1 MRQVPRV
8 PALLAAWRLSAA
20 AERWSREEEPRA
32 PSGWSR
38 RAVEAD
44 FLGGFS
50 GATMAFGKSR
60 DPYATSLGHLVGKE
74 ARGVTS

>member
-8 PALLAAWRLSAA
+8 PALLAARRLTAA

-32 PSGWSR
+32 RSGWSR

-44 FLGGFS
+44 FLGGLS
-50 GATMAFGKSR
+50 GANHGVWEESPR
-60 DPYATSLGHLVGKE
+60 SLRYLCGSP
-74 ARGVTS
+74 RR